1 MNKLIAIFGMSG
13 SGKTIACSYF
23 ENIGF
28 KKVYFGGVT
37 LEKIKELNLEVNE
50 NNERIVRENLRKEY
64 GMGAYAH
71 ILLPRIDEYLKTSNV
86 VLDGLYS
93 WEEYKILKEKFS
105 DMILLSIITDKQYR
119 YDRLKNRE
127 VRPLN
132 SIDAEKRDIAEIEN
146 LQKGGPIA
154 YADYYVTN
162 NSSIEDY
169 QKELESVIK
178 RIME

>member
-1 MNKLIAIFGMSG
+1 MNKLIAIVGMSG